1 MQRQTLTRM
10 ILNDDQN
17 PEASFVK
24 ELIRDEVHTPAF
36 VPGLRCGTDLPLN
49 TRDTPTRRFLAH
61 CEAFLAVQTVHPFVV
76 DLPPFAPEKDVEP
89 AVAVGDSD
97 ACQIPQT

>member
-17 PEASFVK
+17 PESSFVK
-24 ELIRDEVHTPAF
+24 ELIRDEVHAPAF
-36 VPGLRCGTDLPLN
+36 VPGLRCRPDLPLN
-49 TRDTPTRRFLAH
+49 AGNTASGDFLTH
-61 CEAFLAVQTVHPFVV
+61 SEAFLAVEPVDPFAL

-89 AVAVGDSD
+89 AIAVGNSD
-97 ACQIPQT
+97 ARQLLQT